1 MSAQDEFQRRV
12 DETYEGLDGVTA
24 IVDDVLVFGQIRA
37 EHDQRL
43 KAMLDR
49 TRERGVRLNP
59 DKCRIG
65 LTEVSYFEHTLSR
78 DGIKPDP
85 NKVKAIREMQPPQSK
100 AELETVLGMI
110 NYLSRF
116 APHLSQ
122 VNSPLRQLLKQDSEF
137 AWDANHDKV
146 FQDMKNLITQHP
158 GPVLSYFDP
167 QKELRL
173 QVDASKSGLG
183 AVMLQEGKPIAYA
196 SKSLNS
202 TEENYAQIEKELYAV
217 VFGCKRFHE
226 CIYGR
231 RVIVESDH
239 KPLEAILKKPLAA
252 APPRLQRMILQ
263 LQKYDIHILHRPGKE
278 IPVADTLSRKSI
290 EYQDRALQEGME
302 AQVHTVLN
310 SLPVCVCVSL
320 CPR

>member
-1 MSAQDEFQRRV
+1 M
-12 DETYEGLDGVTA
+12 
-24 IVDDVLVFGQIRA
+24 DDVLAFGQTRA

-65 LTEVSYFEHTLSR
+65 LTEVSYFGHTLSR

-122 VNSPLRQLLKQDSEF
+122 VNSTLRQLLKQDSEF
-137 AWDANHDKV
+137 AWDANHDKA

-173 QVDASKSGLG
+173 QVDASK
-183 AVMLQEGKPIAYA
+183 
-196 SKSLNS
+196 
-202 TEENYAQIEKELYAV
+202 
-217 VFGCKRFHE
+217 
-226 CIYGR
+226 
-231 RVIVESDH
+231 
-239 KPLEAILKKPLAA
+239 KK
-252 APPRLQRMILQ
+252 Q
-263 LQKYDIHILHRPGKE
+263 
-278 IPVADTLSRKSI
+278 
-290 EYQDRALQEGME
+290 
-302 AQVHTVLN
+302 
-310 SLPVCVCVSL
+310 
-320 CPR
+320 